1 MKNFHHAIKIMS
13 VALILIFGTILTGC
27 GSTNTNEKNV
37 AVCFP
42 NTTPSWQRN
51 GSALRDQLT
60 ADGFEVDMKISSSS
74 EEQVQ
79 QVAEALKNHP
89 KCVVIGAI
97 DSSAFVDVLE
107 NAKAWNIPIIA
118 FDRIIFNTDAV
129 SYYASYDNDAVGEA
143 QGLYFESALNLK
155 NGGGPYNI
163 EFFAGGPT
171 DNNAHIFLKNVLAIF
186 EPYMKSG
193 QLVCRSG
200 QTDFDTVAV
209 KDWYAE
215 NARPR
220 IKELLEKY
228 YNGETL
234 HAVIAPNDEIAG
246 VILEEFRKAGRPLPL
261 ICGLDADP
269 AALDRIRKGQQT
281 FTVAK
286 DPDFLTA
293 KCFRMVKAVVEGIQ
307 PDINDVTTY
316 NNGVK
321 IIPAYLCTPQI
332 IDRTNVGQ
340 Y

>member
-163 EFFAGGPT
+163 ELFAGAPS
-171 DNNAHIFLKNVLAIF
+171 DNNAHLFFKNTMQILD
-186 EPYMKSG
+186 PYFKTG
-193 QLVCRSG
+193 QLVCQSK
-200 QTDFDTVAV
+200 QMNFDQCATA
-209 KDWYAE
+209 DWNSA
-215 NARPR
+215 NARTR
-220 IKELLEKY
+220 IKNLLSTY
-228 YNGETL
+228 YNTGQAL
-234 HAVIAPNDEIAG
+234 QVVLSPNDDIAG
-246 VILEEFRKAGRPLPL
+246 VILEEMKSRGMQKPL
-261 ICGLDADP
+261 ISGLDADP
-269 AALDRIRKGQQT
+269 AAITRI
-281 FTVAK
+281 
-286 DPDFLTA
+286 
-293 KCFRMVKAVVEGIQ
+293 KAG
-307 PDINDVTTY
+307 
-316 NNGVK
+316 
-321 IIPAYLCTPQI
+321 
-332 IDRTNVGQ
+332 
-340 Y
+340 

>member
-1 MKNFHHAIKIMS
+1 MKFFKLMS
-13 VALILIFGTILTGC
+13 VALILIFGGLLTGC
-27 GSTNTNEKNV
+27 GSDNSNNKKV

-51 GSALRDQLT
+51 GNALKDQLD
-60 ADGFEVDMKISSSS
+60 ADGFEVDMKISNTSD
-74 EEQVQ
+74 EQVQ
-79 QVAEALKNHP
+79 QVGEALKNNP
-89 KCVVIGAI
+89 KCIVIGAI

-107 NAKAWNIPIIA
+107 DAKARNIPVIA
-118 FDRIIFNTDAV
+118 FDRIIFGTDAV
-129 SYYASYDNDAVGEA
+129 TYYASYDNDAVGEA

-155 NGGGPYNI
+155 NDGGPYNI

-171 DNNAHIFLKNVLAIF
+171 DNNAHIFLKNVLQILD
-186 EPYMKSG
+186 PYIKSG
-193 QLVCRSG
+193 KLVCKSR
-200 QTDFDTVAV
+200 QMDFDTVAV

-220 IKELLEKY
+220 IKELLSKY
-228 YNGETL
+228 YEGDTL

-246 VILEEFRKAGRPLPL
+246 IILDEFRKAGRPAPL
-261 ICGLDADP
+261 ISGLDADP
-269 AALDRIRKGQQT
+269 TALDRIRKGQQT

-293 KCFRMVKAVVEGIQ
+293 KCFRMIKAVVEGIQ

-316 NNGVK
+316 DNGVK
-321 IIPAYLCTPQI
+321 VIPAYLCTPQI
-332 IDRTNVGQ
+332 IDKTNIGQ